1 MIYKFKLPIGD
12 WSGDR
17 HGKTEDFLIESNK
30 PLQEV
35 RELYFRACE
44 KLGFTLDG
52 YDKLTPCSEYGDST
66 IKEETLN
73 ALLEFGVKIDENLVD
88 SLKESYEQDKAYL
101 ETESMCDIVLEFI
114 KTQDKTLE
122 LVRIPKKDY
131 PMFQFYGYD
140 EKKRHIGYFG
150 YGLFD

>member
-1 MIYKFKLPIGD
+1 
-12 WSGDR
+12 
-17 HGKTEDFLIESNK
+17 
-30 PLQEV
+30 EV

-101 ETESMCDIVLEFI
+101 ETESMCDIV
-114 KTQDKTLE
+114 
-122 LVRIPKKDY
+122 
-131 PMFQFYGYD
+131 
-140 EKKRHIGYFG
+140 
-150 YGLFD
+150 